1 LESIDKSLPT
11 LVLTECL
18 LIYMKAEDS
27 SRVLGWV
34 NLTFP
39 DVALLNYEM
48 INPEDKF
55 GKMMIENVE
64 SRGC

>member
-1 LESIDKSLPT
+1 
-11 LVLTECL
+11 
-18 LIYMKAEDS
+18 MKAEDS